1 MFAQDDFGATDR
13 IVTSQYDVSEKIAEF
28 RDLGT
33 DALTLHNACATV
45 IFCAIFSD
53 RAHPIRV
60 RRFFWGRKR
69 FFRCWQFV
77 CMRVS

>member
-1 MFAQDDFGATDR
+1 MV
-13 IVTSQYDVSEKIAEF
+13 ISQYDVSEKVAGS

-45 IFCAIFSD
+45 IFCEIFSN
-53 RAHPIRV
+53 RAHPIGA

-77 CMRVS
+77 CTRVS